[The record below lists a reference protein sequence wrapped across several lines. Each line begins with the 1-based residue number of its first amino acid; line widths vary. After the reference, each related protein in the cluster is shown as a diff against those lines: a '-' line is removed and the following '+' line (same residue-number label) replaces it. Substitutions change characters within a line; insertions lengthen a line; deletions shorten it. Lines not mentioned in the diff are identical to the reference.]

1 MCEKVHHGFY
11 TDRVFIELSLPE
23 SLRDGAKV
31 ESISRRV
38 KAIEANYSTLRLVQI
53 ILLCQNNDS
62 SSRERLTM
70 DIIFIDFIN
79 KINNF
84 SNNFFASTLSIFVYM
99 NVLFSLIKP
108 VYLWRWLWVCLE

>member
-38 KAIEANYSTLRLVQI
+38 KAIEANYLTLRFVQI

-62 SSRERLTM
+62 SSKAKVNYGYHIYWT
-70 DIIFIDFIN
+70 FIN

-84 SNNFFASTLSIFVYM
+84 SNIFFASTIRCYYQFTFGTGSGCVWN
-99 NVLFSLIKP
+99 NV
-108 VYLWRWLWVCLE
+108 